1 MRRRD
6 FITVIYGAARPCY
19 RCARR
24 SDFVDG
30 MGRLE
35 LHPVD
40 AGLVTV
46 SQAIDPRYRLALS
59 WAGAAS

>member
-1 MRRRD
+1 MKE
-6 FITVIYGAARPCY
+6 IGPVTA
-19 RCARR
+19 ARR

-46 SQAIDPRYRLALS
+46 SQQPRDRVLQRAV
-59 WAGAAS
+59 